1 MMNIRFL
8 YAYTYDIIPVRIWQ
22 EVFRWVN
29 RTFLHTHRRNFVMLN
44 TSIICILVTIVAYL
58 LIVLLVGF
66 HYAKVNESASDF
78 YLGGRKLGPLV
89 TAMSAEASDMSS
101 YLLMGLPGLAY
112 LSGLADVGW
121 TAIGLAIGT
130 YLNWLFTAKR
140 LRRYTHAT
148 KSFTLPQFFSNRYRD
163 KKNILSLIAA
173 VIIIIFFVPYTASG
187 FAACG
192 KLFASLFGANYIAAM
207 LISAVVIVAYTTA
220 GGFLAASTTDFIQ
233 SIIMTI
239 AIFFVLIYSTIQV
252 GGIGVV
258 VDNARQLPGYFSFTT
273 SYVVE
278 TKTSQP
284 YSLLTIV
291 STLAWG
297 LGYFGM
303 PHILLRFMAIEDEH
317 KLKISRRVA
326 SVWVTIAMAVAVMIG
341 VVGREMS
348 SQGLVE
354 SLSGTQTETI
364 IVKVADL
371 LSKHGIFPALMAGL
385 ILAGILAST
394 MSTADSQLLAAS
406 SSVSQNIL
414 QEAFHLNLSKK
425 ASMIAARVTV
435 LVVAVLGIIIA
446 RDPNSSVFGI
456 VSFAWAG
463 FGAAFGPLVICS
475 LFWRR
480 TNFPGALAGMISG
493 GAMVFI
499 WKYLVKPMGGV
510 FGIYELLPAF
520 LVGLIVIVVV
530 SLLTPAPSKEIV
542 DEFDHVKS
550 GNEIAD

>member
-1 MMNIRFL
+1 
-8 YAYTYDIIPVRIWQ
+8 
-22 EVFRWVN
+22 
-29 RTFLHTHRRNFVMLN
+29 MLS
-44 TSIICILVTIVAYL
+44 TSSICILVTIVAYL
-58 LIVLLVGF
+58 LIVLLIGF

-163 KKNILSLIAA
+163 RKNILSLIAA

-192 KLFASLFGANYIAAM
+192 KLFSSLFGANYIAAM

-239 AIFFVLIYSTIQV
+239 AIFFVLIYSTVAV

-258 VDNARQLPGYFSFTT
+258 VDNARQLPGYFSFTS
-273 SYVVE
+273 SYAAE
-278 TKTSQP
+278 SGTSQP
-284 YSLLTIV
+284 YGLLTIV

-303 PHILLRFMAIEDEH
+303 PHILLRFMAIEDEQ

-354 SLSGTQTETI
+354 SLTGSQTETI

-414 QEAFHLNLSKK
+414 QETFHLNLSPK
-425 ASMIAARVTV
+425 ASMIAARLTV
-435 LVVAVLGIIIA
+435 VVVSVLGVIIA

-480 TNFPGALAGMISG
+480 TTFQGALAGMVSG

-510 FGIYELLPAF
+510 LGIYELLPAF
-520 LVGLIVIVVV
+520 LVGIIVIVVV
-530 SLLTPAPSKEIV
+530 SLLTPAPSQEIL

-550 GNEIAD
+550 DKQIEA